1 MEIFDLNDFSGEVID
16 IRDLSKYNTGHI
28 EGAIN
33 IPYDELISYH
43 SRYLNK
49 DDVYCVYCQRGVTS
63 RLCMQILCSFGY
75 KVYSLMGG
83 YDAYTLNKNR

>member
-1 MEIFDLNDFSGEVID
+1 MSNVNGKIID
-16 IRDLSKYNTGHI
+16 IRDLSKYKNGHI
-28 EGAIN
+28 DGAIN

-49 DDVYCVYCQRGVTS
+49 DDVYYIYCQRGVTS

-83 YDAYTLNKNR
+83 YDAYILNKKR